1 MVSKRGFVEA
11 LKMLLH
17 LEFRFTV
24 IGGSVVELALGSND
38 LGEDIDVF
46 AEHPSVIF
54 EEEAYRKAAEE
65 NLWDIGQTWLG
76 TLRLIIRA
84 GGEEVPIEFYDNIHD
99 FYVPELIMRRSVRVP
114 IDELRVKMILLEDH
128 LVLKA
133 NAGRDKDIERLKEI
147 GRLIKR
153 KKISLDTKKII
164 EAASEF
170 EGKEVILRRLREAA
184 IL

>member
-1 MVSKRGFVEA
+1 MVSKKGFAEA
-11 LKMLLH
+11 LKTLLD

-24 IGGSVVELALGSND
+24 IGGSVVELALGSSD

-46 AEHPSVIF
+46 AEHPSIIF
-54 EEEAYRKAAEE
+54 EESAYRRVAEE

-84 GGEEVPIEFYDNIHD
+84 GEEEVPVEFYDNIHD
-99 FYVPELIMRRSVRVP
+99 FYVPELIIRRSVKVP
-114 IDELRVKMILLEDH
+114 VDELRVKMILLEDY

-133 NAGRDKDIERLKEI
+133 NAGRSGDIERLKEI

-153 KKISLDTKKII
+153 KKISLDTRKIL

-170 EGKEVILRRLREAA
+170 EEKDVILRRLRDAT